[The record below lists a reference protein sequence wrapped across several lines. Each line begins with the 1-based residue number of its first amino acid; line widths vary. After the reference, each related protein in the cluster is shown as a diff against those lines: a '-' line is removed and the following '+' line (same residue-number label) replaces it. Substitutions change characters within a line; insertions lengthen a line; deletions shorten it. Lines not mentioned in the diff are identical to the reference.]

1 MDRDFHYICYQINFI
16 IMSTKRAFRK
26 DVLQTKSLVKAGKV
40 SATNALRASRALGL
54 TVSFIE
60 KGVVYE
66 ELADGSKIIIET
78 IAGAKVESPF
88 TLTKG
93 MVLHAK

>member
-1 MDRDFHYICYQINFI
+1 M
-16 IMSTKRAFRK
+16 
-26 DVLQTKSLVKAGKV
+26 VLL
-40 SATNALRASRALGL
+40 L

-66 ELADGSKIIIET
+66 ELPDGSKIIIET
-78 IAGAKVESPF
+78 IAGAKESPF

>member
-1 MDRDFHYICYQINFI
+1 MNRDFHYICYQINFI
-16 IMSTKRAFRK
+16 IMSTKIAFRK

-60 KGVVYE
+60 NGVLYE
-66 ELADGSKIIIET
+66 ELPDGTKIIIET
-78 IAGAKVESPF
+78 RTTAKESPF